1 MPQNRPVTIDV
12 DAIAASKFPGKKI
25 PGWILSLVKKI
36 VHQDFLNVYFSQG
49 KIGVDFAPGAVEY
62 LGVKLKV
69 EGEENIPSEGRFT
82 FVSNHP
88 LGGIDAISEIA
99 FVGTKYNGDMYIPAN
114 DFLSSLKQIDEYI
127 VPINKTGGQSR
138 QLGEKMDEAFSS
150 DRQILIFPAGMCSRK
165 FDGKIQDAKWKKTFL
180 TKSKEFHRDIIPMWF
195 SGRNSKRFYFIDGL
209 CKKLGIKTNIAMF
222 FLPDELY
229 RGRNKEY
236 TLRIGKPIPWQTFT
250 DEKKDVDWAAYVR
263 EKVYELED

>member
-1 MPQNRPVTIDV
+1 
-12 DAIAASKFPGKKI
+12 
-25 PGWILSLVKKI
+25 
-36 VHQDFLNVYFSQG
+36 
-49 KIGVDFAPGAVEY
+49 
-62 LGVKLKV
+62 
-69 EGEENIPSEGRFT
+69 
-82 FVSNHP
+82 
-88 LGGIDAISEIA
+88 
-99 FVGTKYNGDMYIPAN
+99 
-114 DFLSSLKQIDEYI
+114 
-127 VPINKTGGQSR
+127 
-138 QLGEKMDEAFSS
+138 MDEAFSS

-195 SGRNSKRFYFIDGL
+195 SGRNSRRFYFIDGL